1 MSATVYPNGG
11 SGSGLYIE
19 FFAAFV
25 RYDENNPAH
34 WGREPFFKF
43 TDGYT
48 LPTADTKGETLY
60 YYDFGSGAYTSSQS
74 ASTSDALV
82 KMTGRDDGKYYFS
95 EINGVRAADDE
106 AFASG
111 DTVYSKRLAEV
122 IYKLADNGSF
132 VYEDGGYV
140 AYDPDRHADV
150 TERYDRVTGVLVN
163 KAGNDGGEGLLL
175 IAMLDRELTIGTLD
189 ENIKSFTIEELI
201 DIESGSVFDDPTIR
215 NATVDTL
222 SDAITAKLTNSSI
235 GELIRWANVR
245 GVDEKVLFI
254 LEDVKISDFFTAL
267 EYKDGTITVNMEK
280 LLGVN

>member
-1 MSATVYPNGG
+1 MSNQ
-11 SGSGLYIE
+11 
-19 FFAAFV
+19 
-25 RYDENNPAH
+25 RY
-34 WGREPFFKF
+34 
-43 TDGYT
+43 T
-48 LPTADTKGETLY
+48 
-60 YYDFGSGAYTSSQS
+60 SQS

-82 KMTGRDDGKYYFS
+82 MMTGRDDGKYYFS
-95 EINGVRAADDE
+95 EINGVRAADDA
-106 AFASG
+106 AFVSG

-122 IYKLADNGSF
+122 VYKLADDGSF

-140 AYDPDRHADV
+140 AYDPDKHADV

-163 KAGNDGGEGLLL
+163 KAGNDGGEGLLAPLSTDRVSVVREKSSSVL
-175 IAMLDRELTIGTLD
+175 IAMLDRRLTIGTLD

-201 DIESGSVFDDPTIR
+201 DIESGSVFDDPTIKK
-215 NATVDTL
+215 ATVDTL

-254 LEDVKISDFFTAL
+254 LEDVKVSDFFTAL